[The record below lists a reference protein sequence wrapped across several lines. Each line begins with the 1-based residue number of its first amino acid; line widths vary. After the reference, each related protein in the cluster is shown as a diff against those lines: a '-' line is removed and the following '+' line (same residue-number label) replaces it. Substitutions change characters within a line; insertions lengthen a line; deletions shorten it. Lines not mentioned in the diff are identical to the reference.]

1 MRIRQETSVSLESRV
16 VLAQERVVLVVLHCP
31 TSSKKTS
38 TTVWKRPT
46 LTRKPSGSGRKPFT
60 KNAPR
65 ANSPKHIF
73 TNFSN
78 RYLHWKMYRVD
89 SVKFIELKHANTK
102 CNLVFSITYWQ
113 NRTKIVFV
121 FCRSSRLA
129 IQKRFATTY
138 SGYLMM
144 MDQIP

>member
-1 MRIRQETSVSLESRV
+1 MMRIRQETSVSLENRA

-46 LTRKPSGSGRKPFT
+46 LTRKPSESGRKPFT

-78 RYLHWKMYRVD
+78 RYTGNLSGWICDIHWTQTYQ
-89 SVKFIELKHANTK
+89 HK
-102 CNLVFSITYWQ
+102 CNSVFTDSQ
-113 NRTKIVFV
+113 NLAKSSCVFAGLPDWWFRNV
-121 FCRSSRLA
+121 LQPH
-129 IQKRFATTY
+129 IPGIWWWWIK
-138 SGYLMM
+138 YLGL
-144 MDQIP
+144 

>member
-1 MRIRQETSVSLESRV
+1 MMRIRQETSVFLESRAL
-16 VLAQERVVLVVLHCP
+16 LAQERVVLVVLHCP

-78 RYLHWKMYRVD
+78 RCTGKSRCMPTQMQSCFYKLAKWNK
-89 SVKFIELKHANTK
+89 N
-102 CNLVFSITYWQ
+102 
-113 NRTKIVFV
+113 VFV
-121 FCRSSRLA
+121 FCRSSRSA

-144 MDQIP
+144 MDQILWTLR